1 MRTDLWNP
9 TRSPI
14 AGDLTFLLYRP
25 DGMDPNLTHD
35 RILDAALTVIG
46 QAGAC
51 RMTLEAV
58 AAEADVSKGGLLYHF
73 PDKESLLR
81 GVLDRH
87 LDRRKQWMEQHK
99 TGAGIADLMH
109 ARIDVVRMPETA
121 PAALPLLGVLALEPK
136 LLARP
141 QAESAAMM
149 ARLRSDPKHFVD
161 ALLLTLAS
169 TGLIVSEA
177 LGTVTLSPDERTAVL
192 DELHRRADLLR

>member
-1 MRTDLWNP
+1 
-9 TRSPI
+9 
-14 AGDLTFLLYRP
+14 
-25 DGMDPNLTHD
+25 MDHNLTRD
-35 RILDAALTVIG
+35 RILDAALNVIG
-46 QAGAC
+46 ESGAC
-51 RMTLEAV
+51 RMTLDAV
-58 AAEADVSKGGLLYHF
+58 AEAADVSKGGLLYHF

-99 TGAGIADLMH
+99 TGSGIADLMH
-109 ARIDVVRMPETA
+109 ARVDVVRMPDTA

-136 LLARP
+136 LLKRP

-149 ARLRSDPKHFVD
+149 AHLRTDPKQFVD

-177 LGTVTLSPDERTAVL
+177 LGTVKLTAAERTAVL

>member
-1 MRTDLWNP
+1 MWNP
-9 TRSPI
+9 HPTRF
-14 AGDLTFLLYRP
+14 AAALATLLYRP
-25 DGMDPNLTHD
+25 DGMDPNLTRD
-35 RILDAALTVIG
+35 RILDAALNVIG
-46 QAGAC
+46 EAGAC
-51 RMTLEAV
+51 RMTLDAV
-58 AAEADVSKGGLLYHF
+58 AAAAEVSKGGLLYHF

-87 LDRRKQWMEQHK
+87 LDRRKRWMEQHK
-99 TGAGIADLMH
+99 TGAGIADLIH
-109 ARIDVVRMPETA
+109 ARVDVVRMPETA

-141 QAESAAMM
+141 QAESATMM

>member
-1 MRTDLWNP
+1 
-9 TRSPI
+9 
-14 AGDLTFLLYRP
+14 
-25 DGMDPNLTHD
+25 MDPNLTRD
-35 RILDAALTVIG
+35 RILDAALQVIG
-46 QAGAC
+46 EAGAC
-51 RMTLEAV
+51 RMTLDAV
-58 AAEADVSKGGLLYHF
+58 AVEADVSKGGLLYHF

-99 TGAGIADLMH
+99 AGSGIADLMH
-109 ARIDVVRMPETA
+109 ARVDVVRMPETA

-141 QAESAAMM
+141 RAESAAML
-149 ARLRSDPKHFVD
+149 ARLRADPKHFVD